1 MVDTST
7 RCRIFRRRSRIA
19 ACRRVPGLRRR
30 AVLFRF
36 DLGFVVARLRF
47 AATPRVED
55 SCRER
60 SALCSRATADEG
72 GESATDRT
80 EEVTLPGDPSATPN
94 TPASIVAPYRA
105 STINAMT
112 A

>member
-47 AATPRVED
+47 AGDAARRGLMPR
-55 SCRER
+55 
-60 SALCSRATADEG
+60 ALRALFA
-72 GESATDRT
+72 
-80 EEVTLPGDPSATPN
+80 GDG
-94 TPASIVAPYRA
+94 R
-105 STINAMT
+105 
-112 A
+112 